1 MTAESDFISDI
12 VEKVP
17 LPPIYWQLRKLL
29 NNANAKIADYE
40 QLIQVEPPLESQVK
54 EIANSAFFGFDRK
67 AESLY
72 DAISLIG
79 TNQLHDLLL
88 GSFCMQAFS
97 KFPGQATKHLNAF
110 WRQGIKRG
118 IAASTVAKFCRMP
131 ANNQFFTV
139 GFLLGIGHV
148 AMLIKAPDLVFNT
161 LQESQKQQRPIHT
174 LEREYFGFDYCQL
187 GAALLRQWRI
197 PEFYPQVLEYHLYP
211 EQAKPNLRNETE
223 VAYLAYCL
231 CDTSNLEEHRKTR
244 ILNEHQEMTVKELVA
259 MDIPTYVDE
268 IYSVLSNTA

>member
-1 MTAESDFISDI
+1 MTAESDFISEI

-17 LPPIYWQLRKLL
+17 LPPIYWQLRMLL

-40 QLIQVEPPLESQVK
+40 QLIQVEPSLETQVIR
-54 EIANSAFFGFDRK
+54 IANSEFFGFDRK

-88 GSFCMQAFS
+88 GSFSMQAFTN
-97 KFPGQATKHLNAF
+97 FPGQVTNHLKAF

-118 IAASTVAKFCRMP
+118 IAARTIAKFCRMP
-131 ANNQFFTV
+131 GNNQFFTV

-148 AMLIKAPDLVFNT
+148 AMLIKAPELVFST
-161 LQESQKQQRPIHT
+161 MQESQRLQRPIHT
-174 LEREYFGFDYCQL
+174 LEREFFGFDYCQL

-197 PEFYPQVLEYHLYP
+197 PEFYPQVLECHLYP
-211 EQAKPNLRNETE
+211 EHAKPSLQNETE

-231 CDTSNLEEHRKTR
+231 CDTAHLEEHRKTR
-244 ILNEHQEMTVKELVA
+244 ILSVHQEMTVKELVA
-259 MDIPTYVDE
+259 MEISNYVDE
-268 IYSVLSNTA
+268 IYSMLSNST

>member
-12 VEKVP
+12 FEKVP
-17 LPPIYWQLRKLL
+17 LPPIYWQLRMLL
-29 NNANAKIADYE
+29 NNANAKIVEYE
-40 QLIQVEPPLESQVK
+40 QLIQADPPLATQVIW
-54 EIANSAFFGFDRK
+54 IANSAFFGFDRK
-67 AESLY
+67 IESLY

-88 GSFCMQAFS
+88 GSFIMQAFTR
-97 KFPGQATKHLNAF
+97 FPGQATKHLNAF

-118 IAASTVAKFCRMP
+118 IAARTVAKFCRMP

-148 AMLIKAPDLVFNT
+148 AMLIRAPELVFNT
-161 LQESQKQQRPIHT
+161 MQESQRLQRPIHI
-174 LEREYFGFDYCQL
+174 LEREFFGFDYCQL
-187 GAALLRQWRI
+187 GAALLRQWHI
-197 PEFYPQVLEYHLYP
+197 PEFYPQILEYHLFP
-211 EQAKPNLRNETE
+211 EHAKPSLQNETE

-244 ILNEHQEMTVKELVA
+244 ILNAHQELAVQELVA
-259 MDIPTYVDE
+259 MDIPAYVDD
-268 IYSVLSNTA
+268 IYSVLSNAA